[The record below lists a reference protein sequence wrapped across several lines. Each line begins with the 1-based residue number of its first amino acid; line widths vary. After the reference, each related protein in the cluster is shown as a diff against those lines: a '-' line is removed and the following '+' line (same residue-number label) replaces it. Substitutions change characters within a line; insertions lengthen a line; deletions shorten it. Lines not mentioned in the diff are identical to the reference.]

1 MNASECRSSEFIDV
15 TGLNDV
21 GSDSD
26 EASCGS
32 DTSSLLGGHPGS
44 NISAHRKSSKHLKQD
59 IEEKTYTEDEL
70 QDLRLKINCRE
81 RKRMHDLN
89 SALDGLREVMP
100 YANGPSV
107 RKLSK
112 IATLLLAKNYIL
124 MLTNSLEE
132 MKKLVGDVYRTRPIP
147 SLPTIP
153 AGCGRLAP
161 PVTPMVSPLAREIIS
176 TTSAT
181 EVTHNASPSTVVHA
195 PTASRE
201 AQGHLLLDRWR
212 TPCTCPQC
220 HMADPATLCLS
231 YGGFPFKP
239 NYAAPTLMSGH
250 SLKPQHP

>member
-1 MNASECRSSEFIDV
+1 MEASETRSSGFIDV
-15 TGLNDV
+15 TGLHDA

-26 EASCGS
+26 EASCTS
-32 DTSSLLGGHPGS
+32 DTSSLLGGRDV
-44 NISAHRKSSKHLKQD
+44 SAHRKSSKQLKRD
-59 IEEKTYTEDEL
+59 AEEEKTYTEDEL
-70 QDLRLKINCRE
+70 QELRLKINCRE

-132 MKKLVGDVYRTRPIP
+132 MKKLVGDVYRTRPVP
-147 SLPTIP
+147 SLPTLP
-153 AGCGRLAP
+153 AGCGRLAA
-161 PVTPMVSPLAREIIS
+161 PVAPMVSPLAREI
-176 TTSAT
+176 TTTTPAT
-181 EVTHNASPSTVVHA
+181 EVTPCAVPTTVAAHV

-201 AQGHLLLDRWR
+201 AHAHLLLERWR

-220 HMADPATLCLS
+220 HVVDPARLSLS
-231 YGGFPFKP
+231 YGSFPFVP
-239 NYAAPTLMSGH
+239 NFATPTLLSGH
-250 SLKPQHP
+250 SLKPHHP